1 MTSGKDLRSVLV
13 VTGSDKIYDFM
24 VDLLPNKEFYPVS
37 RATTCG
43 EARRMLISQVYDI
56 LVINTPLQDD
66 FGLDLALDYS
76 DSPIC
81 VMLMVK
87 DELYEQINYQ
97 VTDAG
102 IVTISKPST
111 KQVVYSSMKLL
122 CALSAKLKR
131 FEKKTRTLE
140 EKMADIRMIN
150 HAKWLIIDKKKMTEE
165 EAHHL
170 IEHRAMDRRIS
181 KREAAREIIDE
192 LED

>member
-1 MTSGKDLRSVLV
+1 MASQRDFRSVLV

-24 VDLLPNKEFYPVS
+24 VDLLPQNEFYPVS
-37 RATTCG
+37 RASSSG
-43 EARRMLISQVYDI
+43 EARRLLVSQMYDI
-56 LVINTPLQDD
+56 LVINTPLPDD
-66 FGLDLALDYS
+66 FGIDLALDYS
-76 DSPIC
+76 DSPMC

-87 DELYEQINYQ
+87 DEIYEQVSYQ
-97 VTDAG
+97 VIDAG

-122 CALSAKLKR
+122 SALTTKLKR
-131 FEKKTRTLE
+131 LEKKNRTLE
-140 EKMADIRMIN
+140 EKMADIRIIN

-165 EAHHL
+165 EAHHM

-181 KREAAREIIDE
+181 KREAAREIIDD

>member
-1 MTSGKDLRSVLV
+1 MSAQKDLRSVLV

-24 VDLLPNKEFYPVS
+24 VDLLPRKEFYPIS

-43 EARRMLISQVYDI
+43 EARRMLVSQQYDI

-66 FGLDLALDYS
+66 FGIELALDYS

-87 DELYEQINYQ
+87 DELYEQISYQ

-131 FEKKTRTLE
+131 FERKTRTLE

>member
-1 MTSGKDLRSVLV
+1 MASGRDFRSVLV

-24 VDLLPNKEFYPVS
+24 VDLLPQNEFYPVS
-37 RATTCG
+37 RASSCG
-43 EARRMLISQVYDI
+43 EARRDLVSQMYDI
-56 LVINTPLQDD
+56 LVINTPLPDD
-66 FGLDLALDYS
+66 FGIDLALDYA
-76 DSPIC
+76 DSPMCI
-81 VMLMVK
+81 MLMVK
-87 DELYEQINYQ
+87 DEICDQVSYQ
-97 VTDAG
+97 VLEAG
-102 IVTISKPST
+102 VVTISKPTT

-122 CALSAKLKR
+122 AALSAKLKK
-131 FEKKTRTLE
+131 FEKKNRTLE